1 VFAKLAVVILSF
13 ATCGAWLLSL
23 RHERVQALSE
33 ATQAQL
39 RIDRKDERL
48 WMLRTKIAQRITPPQ
63 IEQMTAG
70 LIDLQPIAPYKAL
83 TQEQLALLTDDP
95 PVGPPGLLNRHLL
108 EDSQEAPGALLPAL
122 AGGAVA
128 DGSDRLRGATKA
140 SQAATKP
147 TGSKA
152 ASTKQGA
159 PKAGGSKPAKSDGKA
174 SGTGSGATP
183 NPKNVQKKPTTP
195 AKPKTAKPQPGNA
208 QPKKVGPTRVAKNES
223 SSQEN

>member
-1 VFAKLAVVILSF
+1 MFAKLAVVILSF
-13 ATCGAWLLSL
+13 AACGAWLLSL

-108 EDSQEAPGALLPAL
+108 EDSDEAPGASLPAL

-128 DGSDRLRGATKA
+128 DGSDRLRAAAK
-140 SQAATKP
+140 SSKAATKP
-147 TGSKA
+147 EGSKA
-152 ASTKQGA
+152 ASTKQGSS
-159 PKAGGSKPAKSDGKA
+159 KSGGAKGGKTDAKA
-174 SGTGSGATP
+174 SGTGSGVQP
-183 NPKNVQKKPTTP
+183 NPKSVQKKPTVP
-195 AKPKTAKPQPGNA
+195 AKPKSGKPQPGGT